1 MSNESL
7 STRFER
13 TAPTNEAHR
22 REVARAF
29 APPPADGEGDSPE
42 DQLSAAPGVEGEADS
57 GLAPVGAPAPVQ
69 TPGLGANPQN
79 GPPARPGPNER
90 LELLLDGLR
99 QGHLVGKAHSQS
111 ARLERQLARMP
122 APQREMILLFIL
134 ENGFNP
140 EDPEVVLAS
149 LMGHLVALSQE
160 IPAQIDASADRAVA
174 QFAAHFSGLPD
185 QIYQALADAVEAV
198 SLTEKSIQAKA
209 DNFEI
214 AVRESLTEAIGAASQ
229 EAAETIAAR
238 RDQAIDEVDAAL
250 RASASSSRDLLARLE
265 KFAEERL
272 AKSSAKLASE
282 GAAAVKA
289 AVKERDGKDAAWK
302 WAALALGGMVVGMAI
317 MVVVLQR

>member
-13 TAPTNEAHR
+13 TAPTDEAQR
-22 REVARAF
+22 RDVARAF

-42 DQLSAAPGVEGEADS
+42 DQLGVAPGVEGEADS
-57 GLAPVGAPAPVQ
+57 GVAPVVAPAPVQ
-69 TPGLGANPQN
+69 T
-79 GPPARPGPNER
+79 PARPGPNER

-99 QGHLVGKAHSQS
+99 QGHLVGKEHSQS

-134 ENGFNP
+134 ENGFKP

-160 IPAQIDASADRAVA
+160 IPAQIDAAADRTVA
-174 QFAAHFSGLPD
+174 NFAANFSGLPD
-185 QIYQALADAVEAV
+185 QVYQALADAVEAV
-198 SLTEKSIQAKA
+198 SLTEKAIQAKA

-238 RDQAIDEVDAAL
+238 RDQAIEEVDAAL